1 MRVAADPYTLF
12 LGELTLM
19 GFAETRRLMDYRKP
33 GSQSK
38 QFFLGLEAAFGGSGN
53 PAYPGG
59 QWFNMTGMGTKDEA
73 EMKKLKAN
81 EVKNGRLAM
90 IAMLGYFV
98 QAAVTHQGPYE
109 NLCAHLSNPTGA
121 NFMTSFGA
129 VRCPAFV
136 WCRCAALA
144 CAHALMLALF
154 LRRSAVSCRAGSC
167 SAQQQQQGRETRGA

>member
-1 MRVAADPYTLF
+1 MICADVGALRCARADPYTLF

-81 EVKNGRLAM
+81 EVKKNEARAKGVTLA
-90 IAMLGYFV
+90 V
-98 QAAVTHQGPYE
+98 
-109 NLCAHLSNPTGA
+109 S
-121 NFMTSFGA
+121 
-129 VRCPAFV
+129 
-136 WCRCAALA
+136 ALKRQPPQPRTA
-144 CAHALMLALF
+144 
-154 LRRSAVSCRAGSC
+154 RSATGSPP
-167 SAQQQQQGRETRGA
+167 RWV

>member
-1 MRVAADPYTLF
+1 
-12 LGELTLM
+12 M

-90 IAMLGYFV
+90 IAMLGY
-98 QAAVTHQGPYE
+98 
-109 NLCAHLSNPTGA
+109 CACTLLLLS
-121 NFMTSFGA
+121 
-129 VRCPAFV
+129 
-136 WCRCAALA
+136 CRSSAAALWYTDMRSFFA
-144 CAHALMLALF
+144 ARSRAGGGDAPGPVREPVRAPEQPHRRQLHDQ
-154 LRRSAVSCRAGSC
+154 LRR
-167 SAQQQQQGRETRGA
+167 GACPQLPALRQR

>member
-1 MRVAADPYTLF
+1 
-12 LGELTLM
+12 M

-38 QFFLGLEAAFGGSGN
+38 QSFIGLEAVFGGSGN

-59 QWFNMTGMGTKDEA
+59 QFFNMAGLGTKNEA
-73 EMKKLKAN
+73 DMKKLKAN
-81 EVKNGRLAM
+81 EVKNGANQRCNAKAVMLCLRCADVAVCCAGRLAM

-129 VRCPAFV
+129 IGG
-136 WCRCAALA
+136 AL
-144 CAHALMLALF
+144 
-154 LRRSAVSCRAGSC
+154 
-167 SAQQQQQGRETRGA
+167 

>member
-1 MRVAADPYTLF
+1 
-12 LGELTLM
+12 M

-129 VRCPAFV
+129 VR
-136 WCRCAALA
+136 AL
-144 CAHALMLALF
+144 
-154 LRRSAVSCRAGSC
+154 SCRRCDKDEALC
-167 SAQQQQQGRETRGA
+167 SRVCLPQIGGQL

>member
-1 MRVAADPYTLF
+1 
-12 LGELTLM
+12 M

-38 QFFLGLEAAFGGSGN
+38 QAFLGLEAVFGGSGN

-59 QWFNMTGMGTKDEA
+59 QFFNMAGLGTKNEA

-98 QAAVTHQGPYE
+98 QAAVTHEGPYA
-109 NLCAHLSNPTGA
+109 NLCAHLANPTGA
-121 NFMTSFGA
+121 NFLTSFGA
-129 VRCPAFV
+129 IGG
-136 WCRCAALA
+136 AL
-144 CAHALMLALF
+144 
-154 LRRSAVSCRAGSC
+154 
-167 SAQQQQQGRETRGA
+167 